1 MVQILLYTKDQATG
15 VSWSLSP
22 NCASHKQI
30 AFHVEANK
38 IYQES
43 CALEIGKSYE
53 LNCDSFAENGWSGSF
68 LVIENKAYCQNFQA
82 GSRRTSKETKIKI
95 NGSHSDDEESNLD
108 NIVIVKDL
116 EALRTTCND

>member
-43 CALEIGKSYE
+43 CTLEIGKSYE

-82 GSRRTSKETKIKI
+82 GSRENATIKI
-95 NGSHSDDEESNLD
+95 EGNYILIATEHKCLKPIHSEL
-108 NIVIVKDL
+108 I
-116 EALRTTCND
+116 